1 MFEPDTSVSSNSA
14 GAPTPPR
21 LRPYALLPMTLMKL
35 FTGKPSSRTIN
46 DLAHIRAFVA
56 VAREGS
62 LTKAAK
68 LLNLTQPAVSLQ
80 LKSLQDQLKL
90 RLLKRAPRGL
100 TLTADG
106 LKLLPYAEQILESI
120 GSFEV
125 AADNLVSIL
134 SGTVSIG
141 TILNPQ
147 TIRLG
152 AVLQYM
158 ANRYPEVRT
167 RLRHSMTG
175 QVVEQ
180 LASGALDVG
189 FFLGTPAESNG
200 VELHAISLM
209 PITYYV
215 IAPKGWQDR
224 INGRGWTELARL
236 PWIWTPPTSMHHVML
251 TRAFESV
258 GAKPEVAAE
267 VDLEASMIELVRA
280 GVGLSLARETVAI
293 DEAQKYGAAISREVP
308 IEIPL
313 SFVSLARRREEPMIE
328 ALFFAAQM
336 AFG

>member
-1 MFEPDTSVSSNSA
+1 MREPATIS
-14 GAPTPPR
+14 GALTVPR
-21 LRPYALLPMTLMKL
+21 MRPLARLPMTLPKL
-35 FTGKPSSRTIN
+35 FPGKPLSQSIN
-46 DLAHIRAFVA
+46 DLQHIRAFVA

-80 LKSLQDQLKL
+80 LKNLQDQLKL
-90 RLLKRAPRGL
+90 RLLMRSPRGL

-106 LKLLPYAEQILESI
+106 IKLLPYAQQILESI
-120 GSFEV
+120 SSFEV

-152 AVLQYM
+152 AMLQYM

-175 QVVEQ
+175 QILEQ

-189 FFLGTPAESNG
+189 FYLGTPAESDG
-200 VELHAISLM
+200 VELHAVALM

-215 IAPKGWQDR
+215 IAPKGWQER
-224 INGRGWTELARL
+224 INGLGWAELAEL
-236 PWIWTPPTSMHHVML
+236 PWIWTPPTSMHHRLL
-251 TRAFESV
+251 THAFDSV
-258 GAKPEVAAE
+258 GAKPQVAAE

-280 GVGLSLARETVAI
+280 GVGLSLARDSVAI

-313 SFVSLARRREEPMIE
+313 SFICLLRRREEPLIE
-328 ALFFAAQM
+328 AMFYAAQM
-336 AFG
+336 AFA

>member
-1 MFEPDTSVSSNSA
+1 MREQALNS
-14 GAPTPPR
+14 GALTVPH
-21 LRPYALLPMTLMKL
+21 LRPIVGLPMNLSKL
-35 FTGKPSSRTIN
+35 FPGKPSSLSIN
-46 DLAHIRAFVA
+46 DLQHIRAFVT
-56 VAREGS
+56 VAHEGS

-90 RLLKRAPRGL
+90 RLLVRSPRGL
-100 TLTADG
+100 ALTPDG

-152 AVLQYM
+152 AILQYM

-175 QVVEQ
+175 HVIER
-180 LASGALDVG
+180 LANGALDVG
-189 FFLGTPAESNG
+189 FYLGTPAESDG
-200 VELHAISLM
+200 VELHAVALM
-209 PITYYV
+209 PITYCV
-215 IAPKGWQDR
+215 IAPKGWQER
-224 INGRGWTELARL
+224 INGLGWAGLAEL
-236 PWIWTPPTSMHHVML
+236 PWIWTPSSSMHNRLL
-251 TRAFESV
+251 TSAFDSV
-258 GAKPEVAAE
+258 GAKPQVVAE

-280 GVGLSLARETVAI
+280 GVGLSLARESVAI

-313 SFVSLARRREEPMIE
+313 SFISLARRREEPLIE
-328 ALFFAAQM
+328 AMFYAAQM
-336 AFG
+336 AFA

>member
-1 MFEPDTSVSSNSA
+1 MREQAMNS
-14 GAPTPPR
+14 GALTVPHPR
-21 LRPYALLPMTLMKL
+21 LIAGLPMNLSKL
-35 FTGKPSSRTIN
+35 FSGKPSSRSIN
-46 DLAHIRAFVA
+46 DLQHIRAFVT

-80 LKSLQDQLKL
+80 LKSLQDQLRL
-90 RLLKRAPRGL
+90 RLLVRSPRGL
-100 TLTADG
+100 ALTPDG
-106 LKLLPYAEQILESI
+106 LRLLPYAEQILDSVS
-120 GSFEV
+120 SFEV

-158 ANRYPEVRT
+158 ASRYPEVRT

-175 QVVEQ
+175 HVIER
-180 LASGALDVG
+180 LANGALDVG
-189 FFLGTPAESNG
+189 FYLGTPTESDG
-200 VELHAISLM
+200 IELHAVSLM

-224 INGRGWTELARL
+224 INGRGWAELAEL
-236 PWIWTPPTSMHHVML
+236 PWIWTPPTSMHNRLL
-251 TRAFESV
+251 TNAFDSV
-258 GAKPEVAAE
+258 GAKPQVVAE
-267 VDLEASMIELVRA
+267 VDLEASMVELVRA
-280 GVGLSLARETVAI
+280 GVGLSLARESVAI
-293 DEAQKYGAAISREVP
+293 DEAQKYGAAISRDMP

-313 SFVSLARRREEPMIE
+313 SFISLARRREEPLIE
-328 ALFFAAQM
+328 AMFYAAQM
-336 AFG
+336 AFA

>member
-1 MFEPDTSVSSNSA
+1 MRELLTGP
-14 GAPTPPR
+14 GALTVPR
-21 LRPYALLPMTLMKL
+21 LRPFASLPMTLSKL
-35 FTGKPSSRTIN
+35 FSGKPSSRSIN
-46 DLAHIRAFVA
+46 DLQHIRAFVA

-62 LTKAAK
+62 LTKAAR
-68 LLNLTQPAVSLQ
+68 LLNLTQPAVSVQ
-80 LKSLQDQLKL
+80 LKNLQDQLKL
-90 RLLKRAPRGL
+90 RLLTRSPRGL

-106 LKLLPYAEQILESI
+106 LKLLPYAEQILDAI
-120 GSFEV
+120 GNFDV

-158 ANRYPEVRT
+158 ASHYPEVRT

-175 QVVEQ
+175 QILEQ

-189 FFLGTPAESNG
+189 FFLGTPAESDG
-200 VELHAISLM
+200 VELHAVALM

-215 IAPKGWQDR
+215 IAPKGWQER
-224 INGRGWTELARL
+224 INGRGWAELAEL
-236 PWIWTPPTSMHHVML
+236 PWIWTPPTSMHHRLL
-251 TRAFESV
+251 THAFESV
-258 GAKPEVAAE
+258 GAKPRVAAE

-293 DEAQKYGAAISREVP
+293 DEAQKHGAAISREVP

-313 SFVSLARRREEPMIE
+313 SFISLARRREEPLIE
-328 ALFFAAQM
+328 AMFFAAQM
-336 AFG
+336 AFF

>member
-1 MFEPDTSVSSNSA
+1 MCEQALNS
-14 GAPTPPR
+14 GALTVPH
-21 LRPYALLPMTLMKL
+21 LRPIVGLPMNLSKL
-35 FTGKPSSRTIN
+35 FPGKPSSRSIN
-46 DLAHIRAFVA
+46 DLQHIRAFVT
-56 VAREGS
+56 VAHEGS

-90 RLLKRAPRGL
+90 RLLVRSPRGL
-100 TLTADG
+100 ALTPDG

-152 AVLQYM
+152 AILQYM

-175 QVVEQ
+175 HVIER
-180 LASGALDVG
+180 LANGALDVG
-189 FFLGTPAESNG
+189 FYLGTPAESDG
-200 VELHAISLM
+200 VELHAVALM
-209 PITYYV
+209 PITYCV
-215 IAPKGWQDR
+215 IAPKGWQER
-224 INGRGWTELARL
+224 INGLGWAGLAEL
-236 PWIWTPPTSMHHVML
+236 PWIWTPSSSMHNRLL
-251 TRAFESV
+251 TCAFDSV
-258 GAKPEVAAE
+258 GAKPQVVAE

-280 GVGLSLARETVAI
+280 GVGLSLARESVAI

-313 SFVSLARRREEPMIE
+313 SFISLARRREEPLIE
-328 ALFFAAQM
+328 AMFYAAQM
-336 AFG
+336 AFA